1 MHWIIMSRYKRTHG
15 NWIWLPD
22 MRAYIHLNHLRMTLR
37 IFLLYMATS
46 NCVSFFFI
54 ISPCAY
60 IFTWL
65 ACLCVCGRICCRR
78 RHHHPLRLYLP
89 HKERLPALLYAARP
103 ERFRYTLFFFSIRM
117 MDLHHRVISENGA
130 ECIDMHRDVDRR
142 PVIQQTRR
150 MGSVGKRGI
159 NKRINDA
166 SRACSV
172 QLLSSSD

>member
-1 MHWIIMSRYKRTHG
+1 MDLVTGYEGVYPFESFTDDSSYFSFIHG
-15 NWIWLPD
+15 DQQLC
-22 MRAYIHLNHLRMTLR
+22 LSLF
-37 IFLLYMATS
+37 FLLFYPVRTYSLGLRVYA
-46 NCVSFFFI
+46 CVVEFVVVVVI
-54 ISPCAY
+54 IILFVCISRTKSGFRLSSPQHDRNASG
-60 IFTWL
+60 T
-65 ACLCVCGRICCRR
+65 
-78 RHHHPLRLYLP
+78 LY
-89 HKERLPALLYAARP
+89 
-103 ERFRYTLFFFSIRM
+103 FFFSIRM

-166 SRACSV
+166 SRACSI